1 MKKHLLLLGM
11 LFLAGLGFAQTLPK
25 CDKSPNPDLAP
36 VMHLS
41 ADYLNDIVL
50 LTWDF
55 PETYQPVTEQLSWSG
70 PMYQQEGSYLQ
81 SGMYEDLAHKF
92 DTLDLRNFIGWRV
105 KSIGII
111 PVDSLVIYHAAVW
124 VKEGED
130 YQNIYQEPLTDTV
143 LFEENVHQLNRDIF
157 IEAGKEYLFG
167 CRDLCDPSLQGLS
180 GFYNAI
186 DSGPANDKN
195 MHYNFYLGWQPWHSM
210 WNICL
215 NTIIES
221 PTGETMILGQKEDAL
236 TGYRVYKNGNLV
248 KSIDRCFQTY
258 HLDGSYMMGETATYS
273 VTAMYGEMESE
284 PVSVTITYDG
294 IENHE
299 GINLTLS
306 PNPTNDLVCI
316 EGASV
321 AEVKVFNA
329 LGQLVKTVQG
339 TNEISVVGLPEG
351 VYVLRIR
358 DEKGNSFMERVS
370 VGR

>member
-195 MHYNFYLGWQPWHSM
+195 MHYNDNAG
-210 WNICL
+210 
-215 NTIIES
+215 
-221 PTGETMILGQKEDAL
+221 
-236 TGYRVYKNGNLV
+236 
-248 KSIDRCFQTY
+248 
-258 HLDGSYMMGETATYS
+258 HL
-273 VTAMYGEMESE
+273 
-284 PVSVTITYDG
+284 
-294 IENHE
+294 H
-299 GINLTLS
+299 INLTKGEHHL
-306 PNPTNDLVCI
+306 
-316 EGASV
+316 
-321 AEVKVFNA
+321 NA
-329 LGQLVKTVQG
+329 D
-339 TNEISVVGLPEG
+339 EVVG
-351 VYVLRIR
+351 YLRFRHDAMGDI
-358 DEKGNSFMERVS
+358 
-370 VGR
+370 GRTQRQQWFLRGLLC